1 MSKKKIS
8 INPDFFKNAD
18 ITDNT
23 SNVGNVKKISKKES
37 KKEKRKKREKRK
49 SMNKLLKPNEIK
61 KQLIQKIKEHQQVK
75 STKIKKKKEK
85 RDDVKQF
92 ENEYQESLSYLEQIK
107 REKIKKKQY
116 NRTIKKNKIKLESN
130 NQPKGISSV
139 KFQNDLE
146 MGGTNA
152 LNSTVQKEPVYGIL
166 KGGKKQLYS
175 AYRKTLKNKN
185 KQRHI
190 YRPNIKLNTSS
201 FDDYDDYDDYEIIRK
216 PMVQLKTEPV
226 VGFDINKTTNE
237 LMNFNIEQKLNINQ
251 NIVNNDNSEAL
262 HQDRRKKLMKL
273 KKKRK
278 PRIKTIKRYKK
289 KFTLGKDK
297 KKGIIN
303 VLIKNKKTR
312 KRIKDEFKILTKKPL
327 SEIKEYLRKRN
338 LIKVGN
344 NGSERLLRQLY
355 QDSFLTGDVYNK
367 NVDNL
372 LHNFMN
378 KE

>member
-18 ITDNT
+18 ISDGGG
-23 SNVGNVKKISKKES
+23 NVGNIKKISKKES
-37 KKEKRKKREKRK
+37 KKEKRKKKQKRK
-49 SMNKLLKPNEIK
+49 SMNKLLKPNDIK
-61 KQLIQKIKEHQQVK
+61 KQLIQRIKQHQQDKNNEIK
-75 STKIKKKKEK
+75 SKKETN
-85 RDDVKQF
+85 DDVVKF

-107 REKIKKKQY
+107 KEKRKKKHLKQ
-116 NRTIKKNKIKLESN
+116 TMKKNKIKGNYSGN
-130 NQPKGISSV
+130 SSV
-139 KFQNDLE
+139 NFSTNLEQNQSSGL
-146 MGGTNA
+146 NA
-152 LNSTVQKEPVYGIL
+152 NFPKEPVYGIL
-166 KGGKKQLYS
+166 KGGKKPLYS

-190 YRPNIKLNTSS
+190 YRPNIKLNTSG
-201 FDDYDDYDDYEIIRK
+201 FDDDDYDDFEIIQK
-216 PMVQLKTEPV
+216 PKSA
-226 VGFDINKTTNE
+226 VGFDLNKTANE
-237 LMNFNIEQKLNINQ
+237 LMNFNRGQKSNINQ
-251 NIVNNDNSEAL
+251 NIVNNDNSQAL
-262 HQDRRKKLMKL
+262 HENRRKKLMEL

-344 NGSERLLRQLY
+344 HGSERLLRQLY

-378 KE
+378 KDD